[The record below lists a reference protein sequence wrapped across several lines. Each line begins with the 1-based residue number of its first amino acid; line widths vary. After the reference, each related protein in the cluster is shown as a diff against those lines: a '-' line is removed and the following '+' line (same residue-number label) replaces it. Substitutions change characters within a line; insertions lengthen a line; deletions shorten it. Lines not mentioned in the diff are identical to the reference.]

1 MAGQRYILAL
11 DQGTTSSR
19 ALIIDQK
26 GQIAGLAQEEFRQIY
41 PQPGWVE
48 HDANEIWD
56 SQFKV
61 LKSLIGQLK
70 TGDSIAAIGITNQRE
85 TTVIWDRK
93 TGKPIAN
100 AIVWQDRRT
109 ADQCEEWKKR
119 GLSEHIQQKT
129 GLVIDAYF
137 SASKIKWILDNVPGA
152 RDRANKGELA
162 FGNIDAWLMWN
173 LTDGR
178 VHATDMTNASRTMIF
193 NIHTGEW
200 DKDLLKTFDIPASLL
215 PEVKSC
221 SEIYGQV
228 EGSKF
233 GYAAPIAGVAGDQHA
248 ALFGQLCLEPGMIKN
263 TYGTGCFLML
273 NIGKDPIISHKKL
286 VTTVAWKL
294 GNEVTYALEG
304 SIFMGGAIVQ
314 WLRDG
319 LEMIE
324 KSSDIEALA
333 ATAEDNG
340 GVYFVPAFTGLGAPY
355 WDPYARGTIIGLTRG
370 TKREHIALAALQ
382 AIAFQTRDIID
393 AMREDT
399 KIPIKELRVDG
410 GASINSQLM
419 QFQADLLNAT
429 VVRPQ
434 CLELTAMGVAYFA
447 GLACGFFESID
458 EIKKLWAKEVSYE
471 PKMPEKESSRL
482 YKTWQAAVQH
492 SAGWARTNS

>member
-1 MAGQRYILAL
+1 MTGQRYILAL

-19 ALIIDQK
+19 ALLVDQK
-26 GQIAGLAQEEFRQIY
+26 GQIAGSSQEEFRQIY

-48 HDANEIWD
+48 HDANEIWE

-61 LKSLIGQLK
+61 LKDLVQKLK
-70 TGDSIAAIGITNQRE
+70 SGDSIDSIGITNQRE
-85 TTVIWDRK
+85 TTIIWDRK

-129 GLVIDAYF
+129 GLIIDAYF
-137 SASKIKWILDNVPGA
+137 SASKIKWILDNVEGA

-162 FGNIDAWLMWN
+162 FGNVDAWLMWK
-173 LTDGR
+173 LTDGK
-178 VHATDMTNASRTMIF
+178 VHATDVTNASRTMLF
-193 NIHTGEW
+193 NIHTGKW
-200 DKDLLKTFDIPASLL
+200 DKDLLQTFDIPPSLL

-221 SEIYGQV
+221 SEIFGQV
-228 EGSKF
+228 EASKF
-233 GYAAPIAGVAGDQHA
+233 GHAAPIAGVAGDQHA

-273 NIGKDPIISHKKL
+273 NIGKDAILSHKKL
-286 VTTVAWKL
+286 VTTVAWKI
-294 GNEVTYALEG
+294 GGEVTYALEG
-304 SIFMGGAIVQ
+304 SIFMAGAIVQ

-333 ATAEDNG
+333 STAKDNG

-370 TKREHIALAALQ
+370 STKNHIALAALQ

-393 AMREDT
+393 AMREDA

-419 QFQADLLNAT
+419 QFQADLLSAT
-429 VVRPQ
+429 VVRPKS
-434 CLELTAMGVAYFA
+434 LELTAMGVAYFA
-447 GLACGFFESID
+447 GLATGFFKNID
-458 EIKKLWAKEVSYE
+458 EIKQLWTKEISYE
-471 PKMPEKESSRL
+471 PKMDKKESARL
-482 YKTWQAAVQH
+482 YKTWKAAVQH
-492 SAGWARTNS
+492 ASGWARENS